1 MTTAAIRLAEQ
12 LKGMGIGEAERLAM
26 VERLETSL
34 IQSMKATA
42 AMKPHTAEVHR
53 ALIAA
58 VVQLRV
64 AERRLAKLED
74 KLRMY
79 AGDVPAAAELWN

>member
-1 MTTAAIRLAEQ
+1 MSTASKLAEQ
-12 LKGMGIGEAERLAM
+12 LTRMNVGEAERLTM
-26 VERLETSL
+26 IERLETSL
-34 IQSMKATA
+34 IQSLKAA
-42 AMKPHTAEVHR
+42 GAMKPHTAEVHR

-64 AERRLAKLED
+64 TERRLATLGD

-79 AGDVPAAAELWN
+79 AGDAPAAAALRN